1 MKKITVIQINSRDD
15 KAANLAKLETLIRAA
30 HQADHADYI
39 LTPEHS
45 FCMTADKATMHAAAE
60 TLEDGEGLRRMA
72 DLARELN
79 TTIHIGSILTKR
91 DGRYYNT
98 SVVIGPDGNQLASY
112 DKMHRYDVDLPS
124 GLSYRE
130 SDTNDAGD
138 AAVTYDHNGISVGM
152 SVCYDVRFGALYLA
166 LAARGAQVITI
177 PAAFTFETGA
187 AHWDT
192 LVRARAIETQCY
204 VAAAGQVGSFPAP
217 GGDRANFGN
226 SQIVDPWG
234 KVLARCSDVEGW
246 ASASI
251 DQAYQSRVRQN
262 LPVARHRRAIA

>member
-1 MKKITVIQINSRDD
+1 MKKITVIQINTRDD
-15 KAANLAKLETLIRAA
+15 KAANLDKLERLIRAA
-30 HQADHADYI
+30 WEADHADYI

-60 TLEDGEGLRRMA
+60 ELHDGQGLRRMA
-72 DLARELN
+72 ALARELG
-79 TTIHIGSILTKR
+79 TTIHVGSILTQR
-91 DGRYYNT
+91 NGRYFNT
-98 SVVIGPDGNQLASY
+98 SVVIGATGDQLATY

-138 AAVTYDHNGISVGM
+138 HAVTYQHQGINVGM
-152 SVCYDVRFGALYLA
+152 SVCYDVRFGGLYLE

-204 VAAAGQVGSFPAP
+204 VAAAGQVGGFPSP
-217 GGDRANFGN
+217 TGDRISYGN

-234 KVLARCSDVEGW
+234 KVLARSSDLEGW
-246 ASASI
+246 ASAPI
-251 DQAYQSRVRQN
+251 DLTYQDRVRQN
-262 LPVARHRRAIA
+262 LPVSQHRREIA

>member
-1 MKKITVIQINSRDD
+1 MKKITVIQINTRDD
-15 KAANLAKLETLIRAA
+15 KAANLDKLERLIRAA
-30 HQADHADYI
+30 FEADHADYI

-60 TLEDGEGLRRMA
+60 ALEDGEGLGRMA
-72 DLARELN
+72 ALARELG
-79 TTIHIGSILTKR
+79 TTIHVGSILTKR
-91 DGRYYNT
+91 NGRYYNT
-98 SVVIGPDGNQLASY
+98 SVVIGPDGNQLATY

-130 SDTNDAGD
+130 SDTNDAGEGP
-138 AAVTYDHNGISVGM
+138 VTYEHDGINVGM
-152 SVCYDVRFGALYLA
+152 SVCYDVRFGALYLE
-166 LAARGAQVITI
+166 LAARGAQVITV

-192 LVRARAIETQCY
+192 LIRARAIETQCY
-204 VAAAGQVGSFPAP
+204 VAAAGQVGSFPTP
-217 GGDRANFGN
+217 TGDRASFGN

-246 ASASI
+246 ASAPI
-251 DQAYQSRVRQN
+251 DPAYQGRVRQN
-262 LPVARHRRAIA
+262 LPVAQHRRAMA

>member
-1 MKKITVIQINSRDD
+1 MKKISVIQINTRDN
-15 KAANLAKLETLIRAA
+15 KAANLDKLEGLIRSAWN
-30 HQADHADYI
+30 ADHADYI

-60 TLEDGEGLRRMA
+60 ALDGPGLARMA
-72 DLARELN
+72 ALARELG
-79 TTIHIGSILTKR
+79 TTIHVGSLLTKR
-91 DGRYYNT
+91 NERYYNT
-98 SVVIGPDGNQLASY
+98 SVVIGPDGRQLATY

-138 AAVTYDHNGISVGM
+138 AAVTYTHDGVNVGL
-152 SVCYDVRFGALYLA
+152 SVCYDVRFGGLYLE

-204 VAAAGQVGSFPAP
+204 VAAAGQVGGFPGP
-217 GGDRANFGN
+217 TGDRISYGN

-246 ASASI
+246 ASAPI
-251 DQAYQSRVRQN
+251 DVAYQTRVRQN